1 MGAGVA
7 VLKAGEVLLIRRGD
21 NGLWD
26 IPGGGRRWWETPA
39 RAARRELAEET
50 GLSVG
55 ALHPLGVFQHR
66 HTYLDGN
73 TVDWET
79 HVFTS
84 EYAGGEARAGDDAHE
99 TRWWPQDALPQAV
112 SDATARYFAAL
123 RQPPPLRQHAGA

>member
-1 MGAGVA
+1 MA

-84 EYAGGEARAGDDAHE
+84 EYAGARRGPATTPMRRAGGRRTHC
-99 TRWWPQDALPQAV
+99 RKPFQM
-112 SDATARYFAAL
+112 
-123 RQPPPLRQHAGA
+123 RQPATSRH